1 MKKTNIIINFFLF
14 FLLSILFQN
23 VIALSGHSV
32 LTDKNVNASQFVDRV
47 GKQRM
52 LMYQILVAYAQIGQV
67 QSYGNPVNI
76 KQMAIDEFENSLQI
90 IKSIPR
96 FNITAQRM
104 EIVWTDFKKTVLMT
118 PDKYQLNKLIAQAE
132 QIVSYCNSIIK
143 SMVQSSSNNIN
154 IVNIAGKQRMLSQR
168 IALFM
173 LAENWGLK
181 EGNYRLKLQQT
192 LAEFAINLNT
202 LKRNSDNTKK
212 INQKIKSM
220 EKDFSRLIRIIAKG
234 KQERDYSFSISRN
247 TSQILRKA
255 KVCTRLYVE
264 LKNEVN
270 VAMRKKG
277 RSI

>member
-220 EKDFSRLIRIIAKG
+220 EKDFSRLIKIIAKG

>member
-23 VIALSGHSV
+23 VAALSGHSV
-32 LTDKNVNASQFVDRV
+32 LTDKNVNASQFIDRV

-67 QSYGNPVNI
+67 QSYGNPVNT
-76 KQMAIDEFENSLQI
+76 KQMAIDEFEYSLQI

-96 FNITAQRM
+96 FNLTAQRM
-104 EIVWTDFKKTVLMT
+104 ETVWIDFKKTVLLT
-118 PDKYQLNKLIAQAE
+118 PDKYQLKKLIAQAE

-168 IALFM
+168 MALFM

-202 LKRNSDNTKK
+202 LKSNNDNTKK

-255 KVCTRLYVE
+255 KVCAKLYVE

-270 VAMRKKG
+270 VAMRKKD
-277 RSI
+277 RSR

>member
-270 VAMRKKG
+270 MAMRKKG